1 MSLLRLV
8 KFFSYCNYFTKK
20 FTCFQ
25 RGKSAKN
32 GMNSEFSAVF
42 HKPGMMHSLSP
53 CQPLEIIDFDLRK
66 NLLQVSQNPFPR
78 LFRCACIHL
87 F

>member
-8 KFFSYCNYFTKK
+8 NFFSYCNHFTKLL
-20 FTCFQ
+20 TCFN
-25 RGKSAKN
+25 REKSEKN

-42 HKPGMMHSLSP
+42 HKPGMMHSFSS
-53 CQPLEIIDFDLRK
+53 CQTFQIIDFDIWK

>member
-8 KFFSYCNYFTKK
+8 NFFSYCNHFTKLL
-20 FTCFQ
+20 TCFQ

-42 HKPGMMHSLSP
+42 HKCAEYRCSLP
-53 CQPLEIIDFDLRK
+53 CQPLQVIDFDIREHLP
-66 NLLQVSQNPFPR
+66 QMSQDPLPG
-78 LFRCACIHL
+78 LFRRACVHL